1 MSKFRP
7 IKLLVGLGNPGNE
20 YNLTRHNAGY
30 WLLDEII
37 NRYENEAVMSE
48 ESKFHGEIGKIN
60 TGENEVRVLRSNLF
74 MNQSGQS
81 VSAVANFY
89 KIKPDEILIAHD
101 ELDLLPGTIRLKMGG
116 GHGGHNGLR
125 DIISC
130 LGNQNNFGRIR
141 IGIGHPGNSSQVSNF
156 VLKKPPVKEQC
167 LIQDSIDE
175 LLRHINKVLKGE
187 WQDVMNHIHGFNASA
202 QEIQE

>member
-60 TGENEVRVLRSNLF
+60 TGKNEVRVLRSNLF

>member
-20 YNLTRHNAGY
+20 YNLTRHNTGY

-37 NRYENEAVMSE
+37 NRSENEVVMSE
-48 ESKFHGEIGKIN
+48 ESKFHGEIGKII
-60 TGENEVRVLRSNLF
+60 TSENEVRVLRSNLF